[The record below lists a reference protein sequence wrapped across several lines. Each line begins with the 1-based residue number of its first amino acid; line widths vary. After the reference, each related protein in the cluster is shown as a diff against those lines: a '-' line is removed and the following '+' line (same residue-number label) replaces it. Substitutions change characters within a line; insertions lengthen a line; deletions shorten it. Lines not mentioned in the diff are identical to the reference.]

1 MLKITGIANENV
13 TGCFQNPNLM
23 IRPFFILLLSALVTT
38 ATAQNPA
45 TVITSSA
52 RNITL
57 PCATT
62 CTTLTASVP
71 NIRQSDDYIVQSIPY
86 NPFAY
91 ADGGNEL
98 TPLYADDIYSSALP
112 LPFPVCF
119 FGATYNSLVVGSN
132 GIVSFDLTNAGKRNN
147 FRQTT
152 SPISTTPVPIP
163 YAGGTQNS
171 LASTYYPKAAIM
183 GVFHDI
189 FPVNN
194 GLRRIEWRI
203 EGQAPKRRFIASF
216 KDVPLY
222 SCTSLTATHQ
232 LVIYESTGVVEVYV
246 QDKPVCTAWNS
257 GLATLGIQ
265 NFTRNKAVFPTGK
278 NASRWGSVGMNE
290 AYRFLPSAGASTF
303 QKAELLLH
311 DNVVSLA
318 DTVSGA
324 AGELNLA
331 FTNVCPTDDSTQYI
345 LRVTYQSC
353 TGLQDVSFED
363 TLTVRKEKLDL
374 RLQVED
380 PTCTG
385 SGTIKAEATGSAAS
399 FLYSLNSEP
408 AQATNIFTG
417 LKAGDYAVTAN
428 SATCTRTVMATLA
441 LQDDL
446 SLSVQPAATIC
457 AGDVFLPQVSSN
469 GTSFAW
475 SPVQG
480 LNNATEMAPRITTA
494 ASTVYTLTATKGICQ
509 KMTSVALTVKPL
521 PSANA
526 GSDQTIVQGDVVTLS
541 ATASA
546 GNYVWTPATGLND
559 ALSLTPTAKPVSTTT
574 YTLHVTADGCTA
586 SDDVTIDVAPY
597 CVRPTEAFTPN
608 GDGINDRWLVTNGDC
623 LKKAKVEIF
632 NRYGAKIYQ
641 SDDYKNNW
649 DGTYGGKPVADGTYY
664 FIITY
669 QLINGQSV
677 VRKGNVTIL
686 R

>member
-1 MLKITGIANENV
+1 
-13 TGCFQNPNLM
+13 M
-23 IRPFFILLLSALVTT
+23 IRPLFILLLSALAT
-38 ATAQNPA
+38 AASAQNPA
-45 TVITSSA
+45 TVISTA
-52 RNITL
+52 RDITV
-57 PCATT
+57 PCTTT
-62 CTTLTASVP
+62 CTTLTATVP
-71 NIRQSDDYIVQSIPY
+71 DIRQSDDYIVQTIPY

-91 ADGGNEL
+91 AAGGNEL
-98 TPLYADDIYSSALP
+98 VPLYADDIYSSALP

-119 FGATYNSLVVGSN
+119 YGATYNSLVVGSN

-171 LASTYYPKAAIM
+171 LASTYYPKASIM

-203 EGQAPKRRFIASF
+203 EGQAPMRRFIASF
-216 KDVPLY
+216 KDVPMY
-222 SCTSLTATHQ
+222 SCTSLMATHQ

-246 QDKPVCTAWNS
+246 QDKPVCSAWNS
-257 GLATLGIQ
+257 GLATLGMQ
-265 NFTRNKAVFPTGK
+265 NFARNKAVFPAGK
-278 NASRWGSVGMNE
+278 NASRWGSMGMNE
-290 AYRFLPSAGASTF
+290 AYRFLPTAGTSKF

-311 DNVVSLA
+311 DNVISLA

-324 AGELNLA
+324 PGELNLSFA
-331 FTNVCPTDDSTQYI
+331 NVCPTDDSTQYI

-353 TGLQDVSFED
+353 TSPQDVTFED

-380 PTCTG
+380 PTCTS
-385 SGTIKAEATGSAAS
+385 SGTIKADATGTSVS
-399 FLYSLNSEP
+399 FLYSLNGEP
-408 AQATNIFTG
+408 AQTANVFNG
-417 LKAGDYAVTAN
+417 LKAGDYVVTAT
-428 SATCTRTVMATLA
+428 SATCTCTATATLV

-446 SLSVQPAATIC
+446 SLTTQPTATIC

-469 GTSFAW
+469 GTSFTW

-480 LNNATEMAPRITTA
+480 VSNSTEKAPQITTT
-494 ASTVYTLTATKGICQ
+494 ASTVYTLTATRGICQ
-509 KMTSVALTVKPL
+509 KSASVALTVKPL
-521 PSANA
+521 PVVNA
-526 GSDQTIVQGDVVTLS
+526 GQDQTIVQGDAVTLA

-546 GNYVWTPATGLND
+546 GTYVWTPATGLND
-559 ALSLTPTAKPVSTTT
+559 ASSLTPTVRPASTTI
-574 YTLHVTADGCTA
+574 YTVHVTADGCTA

-597 CVRPTEAFTPN
+597 CVRPMEAFTPN
-608 GDGINDRWLVTNGDC
+608 GDGVNDRWLVTNGDC

-632 NRYGAKIYQ
+632 NRYGGKIYQ
-641 SDDYKNNW
+641 SDNYKNNW